1 MYNVPIK
8 EDGEVLMSG
17 NESQSVPLRARQV
30 VNHPFLSMKGDGS
43 MAEIF
48 RGDSV
53 FYVVDLVMGDV
64 FGAATFVLTVVPE
77 AVQLCSSVAISVKP
91 KRPPL
96 FALQHWGHRS
106 DLRGELR

>member
-1 MYNVPIK
+1 MRICIYLPRDMYSFQK
-8 EDGEVLMSG
+8 LYMLL
-17 NESQSVPLRARQV
+17 QK
-30 VNHPFLSMKGDGS
+30 H
-43 MAEIF
+43 

-53 FYVVDLVMGDV
+53 FYVVDLVMGNV

-106 DLRGELR
+106 DPRGKLR

>member
-1 MYNVPIK
+1 MTVIALTNGMP
-8 EDGEVLMSG
+8 DLMI
-17 NESQSVPLRARQV
+17 ARSTISEASD
-30 VNHPFLSMKGDGS
+30 F
-43 MAEIF
+43 
-48 RGDSV
+48 
-53 FYVVDLVMGDV
+53 DLVMGDV

-106 DLRGELR
+106 DPRGKLR